1 MSRLARDLLDDN
13 RSGVQVGAGGHLFFR
28 QRRVSFRTIRF
39 DVKDLH
45 RADWLSYQHQV
56 DPVAWQQDPSAGEIR
71 AYAHECSRRFRDFWY
86 RVFDVAVARALFG
99 QGTEILEKRFLIPCS
114 LLDIGVPAE
123 QAESSVPP
131 ALHAKILAE
140 YEESRAR
147 SVSTPIDYLSDYL
160 ADINSDLIELLK
172 PFHRLWDLRRRRKRL
187 LEAIDPLVRALGDCL
202 KRKVGSTSLEE
213 RLLASMDQQLLDR
226 LLLAGAG
233 LGARMISSPRAREV
247 LHRHRR
253 GQLLRL
259 EHAERVAIMEASG
272 ELQLPESLCT
282 LWSALRLPIRL
293 RDLVRSAATNSSQAF
308 RIDLRLA
315 RLQNAERRAGR
326 SGTPPLAL
334 LDRRESHLRQFRNRL
349 ARILSETQS
358 DALPTLARLLAEAGA
373 DREVR
378 HARRL
383 ARVPGQLRRLEE
395 AILDLFRN
403 PRPELTAR
411 AGALDLGGLVPGNP
425 FDEREIVSL
434 AKQELVLRLRPI
446 RRTTS
451 SYSVLAGDRHGAL
464 TLNPVMKL
472 WKEKPVLD
480 RKLPAIALLEM
491 NTRQS
496 VDCLVRLA
504 SLADPELPGRRL
516 HRERILRER
525 RGVENLENL
534 RLFLLPGSV
543 GPIREVSRQDF
554 PEFRDRVIGETRTPH
569 ELGVDME
576 EDSVLGG
583 AWYQKFNH
591 CLYYPVGGD
600 NGALLRQ
607 IWLSLRIPGPPAF
620 FFALGQFVHDC
631 LTEGT
636 TYYRVGSTITFRE
649 CVEDYYR
656 LEDKVMKNRGL
667 RSGRRRPDNSRPG
680 VRFMFA
686 VWYSRLVTEILTGT
700 AQTNLRHVKTERWF
714 ENHIGLSMLASRD
727 RSSLREIRGQ
737 VRAIIESSGGERTE
751 TPSH

>member
-13 RSGVQVGAGGHLFFR
+13 RAGVQVGAGGHLFFR

-39 DVKDLH
+39 DVTDLH

-56 DPVAWQQDPSAGEIR
+56 DPLAWQQHPGAGEIR

-86 RVFDVAVARALFG
+86 RVFDVAVARALLG
-99 QGTEILEKRFLIPCS
+99 HGTEIREKRFLVPCS
-114 LLDIGVPAE
+114 LLDIGVPTE
-123 QAESSVPP
+123 QADSSGPP
-131 ALHAKILAE
+131 ALHTKILAE
-140 YEESRAR
+140 YEDSRAR
-147 SVSTPIDYLSDYL
+147 PVSRPIDYLSDYL
-160 ADINSDLIELLK
+160 ADINLDLIEMLK
-172 PFHRLWDLRRRRKRL
+172 PFRRLWDLRRRRKRL
-187 LEAIDPLVRALGDCL
+187 LEAIDALVRVLRDTL
-202 KRKVGSTSLEE
+202 KKKVGPTALED
-213 RLLASMDQQLLDR
+213 RVLAAIDQQLVER
-226 LLLAGAG
+226 LSLAAAG
-233 LGARMISSPRAREV
+233 SEARKVSSPRVRE
-247 LHRHRR
+247 LIHRQQRN
-253 GQLLRL
+253 QLLRL
-259 EHAERVAIMEASG
+259 EPGERAAIMEASE
-272 ELQLPESLCT
+272 ELQLPASLCS
-282 LWSALRLPIRL
+282 LWSALRLPVRL

-334 LDRRESHLRQFRNRL
+334 LDRRQSHLRQFRNRL
-349 ARILSETQS
+349 ARVLNEGQS
-358 DALPTLARLLAEAGA
+358 DALVTLARLLTEAGA
-373 DREVR
+373 GRDIR

-383 ARVPGQLRRLEE
+383 ARLPGELRRLEE
-395 AILDLFRN
+395 AILDLFRR
-403 PRPELTAR
+403 PRQDSSAT
-411 AGALDLGGLVPGNP
+411 AGALNLGELVPGNP

-472 WKEKPVLD
+472 WKDKPVLD
-480 RKLPAIALLEM
+480 RKLPPIALLEM

-504 SLADPELPGRRL
+504 VLADPQLATRLL

-525 RGVENLENL
+525 RGVENLANL

-554 PEFRDRVIGETRTPH
+554 PEFRDRVLGETRTPH
-569 ELGVDME
+569 ELGVEME

-656 LEDKVMKNRGL
+656 LIM
-667 RSGRRRPDNSRPG
+667 
-680 VRFMFA
+680 
-686 VWYSRLVTEILTGT
+686 EIFTGT

-714 ENHIGLSMLASRD
+714 ENHIGLPMLASRD
-727 RSSLREIRGQ
+727 RSSLRQIRAE
-737 VRAIIESSGGERTE
+737 VRAIIESTGTESTEALSG
-751 TPSH
+751 